1 MKSSSSRSVSTRL
14 TSPIVPEYVSL
25 RFQSPWIFSTY
36 SARSSVGATQ
46 PICDSDM
53 QIFRPG
59 KRPRLPLKIQSSVV
73 EIGRIKLLEAS
84 DTRYGASSDVLDMFD
99 DDPECMHNGT
109 PASF

>member
-46 PICDSDM
+46 PICDSDI

-59 KRPRLPLKIQSSVV
+59 KPRRLTLKIQSSVV

-84 DTRYGASSDVLDMFD
+84 DTRHGTSTNDLELYD
-99 DDPECMHNGT
+99 D
-109 PASF
+109 